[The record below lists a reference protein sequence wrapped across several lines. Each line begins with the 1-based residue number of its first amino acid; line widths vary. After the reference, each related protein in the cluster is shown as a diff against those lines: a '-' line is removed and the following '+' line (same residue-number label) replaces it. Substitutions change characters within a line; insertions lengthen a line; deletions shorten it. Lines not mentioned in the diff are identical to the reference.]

1 MTYAMSDIH
10 GCYDEYVKMLKKINF
25 TDKDR
30 LFALGDVVDVG
41 KSPAK
46 VLHDMS
52 MRANVIPIMGNHEY
66 VAHEMLSKLFVE
78 LKNTDI
84 SKLPPEEAN
93 TLAWEVAEWEK
104 IGGKS
109 TIDDFQ
115 RLPPD
120 ERVFLI
126 EYISELSLYEIVKV
140 KGKTY
145 IMTHAG
151 LPNGATSKNLDQ
163 FDAYDFFMAS
173 VDYEKRYFSDDV
185 YMVTGHFPT
194 YVIDENCR
202 GKIYRMNNHLAI
214 DVGAGYGGGLGCICL
229 DTLEEFYV

>member
-10 GCYDEYVKMLKKINF
+10 GCYDEYLKMLKKIDF

-30 LFALGDVVDVG
+30 LFVLGDVVDIG

-66 VAHEMLSKLFVE
+66 IAHEMLSKLFVE

-84 SKLPPEEAN
+84 SKLPPGEAS
-93 TLAWEVAEWEK
+93 TLAWEIEEWEK

-109 TIDDFQ
+109 TIEGFQ
-115 RLPPD
+115 QLSSD
-120 ERVFLI
+120 EREFLI
-126 EYISELSLYEIVKV
+126 EYISEFSLYEIVKV
-140 KGKTY
+140 NEKTY

-151 LPNGATSKNLDQ
+151 LPSGATSKNLDK
-163 FDAYDFFMAS
+163 FDAYDFFVAS
-173 VDYEKRYFSDDV
+173 VDYEKRNFSDNV
-185 YMVTGHFPT
+185 FMVTGHLPT
-194 YVIDENCR
+194 YVIDEYCR
-202 GKIYRMNNHLAI
+202 GKIHRKNNHIAI